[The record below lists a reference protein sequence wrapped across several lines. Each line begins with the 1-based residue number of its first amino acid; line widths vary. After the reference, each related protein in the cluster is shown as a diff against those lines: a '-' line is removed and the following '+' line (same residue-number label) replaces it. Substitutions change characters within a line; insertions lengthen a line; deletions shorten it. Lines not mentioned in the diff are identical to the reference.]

1 MAFTRRTL
9 LAAPAVAAM
18 AANAA
23 SPVRVLV
30 VTGGHG
36 FDKKFFTLFEGHG
49 EWKWEHREHKP
60 KSTSTV
66 YADPIARDFDVVVLY
81 DMPQQISSVEQRNFL
96 ELFERGKGV
105 VVLHHA
111 LCSYRQ
117 WPAFNDIT
125 GYRMSDKGE
134 GMLPAFTYLHDTQ
147 FELQRVDTK
156 HPVLEGVP
164 SFTVFDETYG
174 RVFLDA
180 GSQPLM
186 VTNHAT
192 SMPMVAWSRTHG
204 QSRVVMIQP
213 GHGPQIFA
221 IPHYRRLVANAI
233 GWVAP
238 RATS

>member
-1 MAFTRRTL
+1 MDFTRRAF
-9 LAAPAVAAM
+9 LAAPAAAAM
-18 AANAA
+18 AAETG
-23 SPVRVLV
+23 SPARILV

-36 FDKKFFTLFEGHG
+36 FDKKFFTLFDGRP

-66 YADPIARDFDVVVLY
+66 YAEPIARDFDVVVLY
-81 DMPQQISSVEQRNFL
+81 DMPQQISSVEERHFL
-96 ELFERGKGV
+96 ELFDRGKGV

-117 WPAFNDIT
+117 WPAYHDIT
-125 GYRMSDKGE
+125 GYRMSDRGE
-134 GMLPAFTYLHDTQ
+134 GSLPAFTYLHDTH
-147 FELQRVDTK
+147 FDLQRVDTP

-164 SFTVFDETYG
+164 SFKVFDETYG
-174 RVFLDA
+174 RVFLDG

-186 VTNHAT
+186 VTNTAT
-192 SMPMVAWSRTHG
+192 SMPIVVWSRTYRL
-204 QSRVVMIQP
+204 SRVVMIQP

-221 IPHYRRLVANAI
+221 IPHFRRLVANAI